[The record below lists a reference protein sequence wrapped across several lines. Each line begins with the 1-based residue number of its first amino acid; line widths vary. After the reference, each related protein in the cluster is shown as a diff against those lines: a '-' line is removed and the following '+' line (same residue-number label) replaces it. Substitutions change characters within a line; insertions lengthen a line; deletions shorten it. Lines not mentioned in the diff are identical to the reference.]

1 VVVED
6 HYGARFKKS
15 RNQTSIQQSTGTDAG

>member
-15 RNQTSIQQSTGTDAG
+15 RNQTSIPHSAGTDAG